1 MPRHTDYTQDPER
14 YATFPGETHF
24 PSVNPSI
31 RHRLEIEAWRQHP
44 ALATKLAARRH
55 RQAPP
60 TRRLRWQDR
69 VLLIMGITLLSLVL
83 IRIETAQAADDD
95 WGLQLDTTNASSL
108 QLALDTHIHVEVSGL
123 AARVEVT
130 QQFENPS
137 DHWAE
142 GIYRFPLPGDAAVDR
157 MHIEVGGRIIEGE
170 IQERKTARRV
180 YQQAKSDG
188 LTASLVE
195 QHKPNQFE
203 TRLANIG
210 PGERINV
217 TIGFL
222 VNISLDDGAFS
233 LRLPMTFTPR
243 GGPRD
248 LHDTAPVPQLT
259 AAAER
264 LDHRL
269 SIEVLIHSGIGLASI
284 ESRYHDVEILPVQQ
298 GYRVLLDDPNART
311 DRDFELAWFPDLQ
324 AVPQSSL
331 MTWDGPDA
339 VYAQLM
345 LMPPLP
351 GAVDYQPR
359 DVIFII
365 DTSGSMEGA
374 SIQQARSALLKSPQI
389 TWPLRAPTLVRW
401 WLMAARSWRRHCKPR
416 SARHSDRACCDR
428 WCL

>member
-1 MPRHTDYTQDPER
+1 
-14 YATFPGETHF
+14 
-24 PSVNPSI
+24 
-31 RHRLEIEAWRQHP
+31 
-44 ALATKLAARRH
+44 
-55 RQAPP
+55 
-60 TRRLRWQDR
+60 
-69 VLLIMGITLLSLVL
+69 MGITLLSLVL

-248 LHDTAPVPQLT
+248 LHDTAP
-259 AAAER
+259 
-264 LDHRL
+264 
-269 SIEVLIHSGIGLASI
+269 
-284 ESRYHDVEILPVQQ
+284 
-298 GYRVLLDDPNART
+298 
-311 DRDFELAWFPDLQ
+311 
-324 AVPQSSL
+324 
-331 MTWDGPDA
+331 
-339 VYAQLM
+339 
-345 LMPPLP
+345 
-351 GAVDYQPR
+351 
-359 DVIFII
+359 
-365 DTSGSMEGA
+365 GSAG
-374 SIQQARSALLKSPQI
+374 
-389 TWPLRAPTLVRW
+389 
-401 WLMAARSWRRHCKPR
+401 
-416 SARHSDRACCDR
+416 
-428 WCL
+428 